1 MLETMKQLK
10 QCNIIEVQEDIK
22 EVQDFMVSLGE
33 ETVKIYLPLDE
44 FCIKYNDIGYINLGQ
59 NVDSYFYVKKYK
71 NKWHIEHY
79 LNSTEEKHKNKL
91 ILTVSFNVLSNPNY
105 NTKDSDIESIVVKVI
120 KSNLDEEITNA
131 ITNMFVILLGYI
143 IYIKDNPTIEYEKET
158 ENNNK
163 GIVKNNISNSNNKKK
178 DYKITLGNKVIKLK
192 LQPNEIRTFK
202 RKYVRTVDTW
212 EVIGHIRHYKN
223 GKTIFIKPY
232 IKGKNRGEVNKKDYV
247 IKSKINKK

>member
-1 MLETMKQLK
+1 MIILLETMKQLK

-59 NVDSYFYVKKYK
+59 NIDSYFYVKKYK

-79 LNSTEEKHKNKL
+79 LNSTEKKHKNKL
-91 ILTVSFNVLSNPNY
+91 ILTVGFNILSNS
-105 NTKDSDIESIVVKVI
+105 TIKVV
-120 KSNLDEEITNA
+120 KSNLNEETTNA

-143 IYIKDNPTIEYEKET
+143 IYIKDNPTIEYKKEIEK
-158 ENNNK
+158 NNE
-163 GIVKNNISNSNNKKK
+163 GIIKNNISNFTNKKK
-178 DYKITLGNKVIKLK
+178 DYKITLGNKIIKLK
-192 LQPNEIRTFK
+192 LQPNEIKTFK

-212 EVIGHIRHYKN
+212 EVIGHVRHYKN

-247 IKSKINKK
+247 IKSKNK

>member
-1 MLETMKQLK
+1 MIILLETMKQLK

-59 NVDSYFYVKKYK
+59 NIDSYFYVKKYK

-79 LNSTEEKHKNKL
+79 LNSTEKKHKNKL
-91 ILTVSFNVLSNPNY
+91 ILTVGFNILSNS
-105 NTKDSDIESIVVKVI
+105 TIKVI
-120 KSNLDEEITNA
+120 KSNLNEETTNA

-143 IYIKDNPTIEYEKET
+143 IYIKDNPTIEYKKEIEK
-158 ENNNK
+158 NNE
-163 GIVKNNISNSNNKKK
+163 GIIKNNISNFTNKKK
-178 DYKITLGNKVIKLK
+178 DYKITLGNKIIKLK
-192 LQPNEIRTFK
+192 LQPNEIKTFK

-212 EVIGHIRHYKN
+212 EVIGHVRHYKN

-247 IKSKINKK
+247 IKSKNK

>member
-1 MLETMKQLK
+1 MIILLETMKQLK

-59 NVDSYFYVKKYK
+59 NIDSYFYVKKYK

-79 LNSTEEKHKNKL
+79 LNSTEKKHKNKL
-91 ILTVSFNVLSNPNY
+91 ILTVGFNILSNS
-105 NTKDSDIESIVVKVI
+105 TIKVI
-120 KSNLDEEITNA
+120 KSNLNEETTNA

-143 IYIKDNPTIEYEKET
+143 IYIKDNPTIEYKKEIEK
-158 ENNNK
+158 NNE
-163 GIVKNNISNSNNKKK
+163 GIIKNNISNFTNKKK
-178 DYKITLGNKVIKLK
+178 DYKITLGNKIIKLK
-192 LQPNEIRTFK
+192 LQPNEIKTFK

-212 EVIGHIRHYKN
+212 EVIGHVRHYKN

-232 IKGKNRGEVNKKDYV
+232 INGKNRGEVNKKDYV
-247 IKSKINKK
+247 IKSKNK

>member
-1 MLETMKQLK
+1 MIILLETMKQLK

-79 LNSTEEKHKNKL
+79 LNSTEKKHKNKL
-91 ILTVSFNVLSNPNY
+91 ILTVGFNILSNS
-105 NTKDSDIESIVVKVI
+105 TIKVI
-120 KSNLDEEITNA
+120 KSNLNEETTNA